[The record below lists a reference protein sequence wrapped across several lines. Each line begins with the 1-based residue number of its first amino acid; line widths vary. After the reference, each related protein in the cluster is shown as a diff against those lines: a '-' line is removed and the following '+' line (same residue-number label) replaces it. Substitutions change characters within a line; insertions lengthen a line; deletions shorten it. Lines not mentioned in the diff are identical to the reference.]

1 MPPHEEV
8 DLLAAASVTVGFLR
22 MYMLENLILL
32 ADLGTAY
39 SGES

>member
-8 DLLAAASVTVGFLR
+8 DLLAAVSVTVGFLL

-32 ADLGTAY
+32 VDLGTAY
-39 SGES
+39 SG